1 MCVKY
6 SYPYIGGKKTQNIL
20 NKLYLEL
27 AGTVKRTDA
36 AASFQNSS
44 YRQSLLQESQSL
56 DMCWRA
62 LLCCCQVIALT
73 FLTREFLTTAFLLLN
88 CGRLTF

>member
-56 DMCWRA
+56 DRHPKA
-62 LLCCCQVIALT
+62 AV
-73 FLTREFLTTAFLLLN
+73 RSLLLP
-88 CGRLTF
+88 F

>member
-27 AGTVKRTDA
+27 SGTVERTDA

-56 DMCWRA
+56 DMLQA
-62 LLCCCQVIALT
+62 SQSCCQVIALT

>member
-27 AGTVKRTDA
+27 SGTVERTDA

-56 DMCWRA
+56 DRHPKA
-62 LLCCCQVIALT
+62 AV
-73 FLTREFLTTAFLLLN
+73 RSLLLP
-88 CGRLTF
+88 F